1 MYCVRSPAWSPARAP
16 WPAPVGLFD
25 RIISNFKFQDSTDA
39 QHREDCVGDDGGRC
53 AVRDIR
59 AVRRHEGQRGRP
71 LDVPRGGMGRGRLG
85 WGSLGGILGQRSHT
99 SPRICAP
106 RREGWRLSSLDRVL
120 HRPGLRAGRPIIGK
134 TCAGG
139 RKGRDTCSSG
149 ALGCAIAHRCLL
161 FGVTQLLSRGRALTD
176 DFR

>member
-25 RIISNFKFQDSTDA
+25 RISNFKFQISTDA
-39 QHREDCVGDDGGRC
+39 QHIEDCVGDDGGRW
-53 AVRDIR
+53 AVRGIR
-59 AVRRHEGQRGRP
+59 ARYGDMRGSEGVRWTS
-71 LDVPRGGMGRGRLG
+71 RGGMGRGRLG

-120 HRPGLRAGRPIIGK
+120 YRPGLRAGGPIIGK

-139 RKGRDTCSSG
+139 RKGRDTRSSG

-161 FGVTQLLSRGRALTD
+161 VGVNQLLSRGRALTD